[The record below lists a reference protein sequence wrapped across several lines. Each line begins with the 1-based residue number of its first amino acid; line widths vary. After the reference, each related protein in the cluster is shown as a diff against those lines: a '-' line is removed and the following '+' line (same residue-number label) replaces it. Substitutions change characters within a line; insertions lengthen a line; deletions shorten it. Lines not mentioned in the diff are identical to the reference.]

1 MKNDLREY
9 LLKHQNEKGFVLGEI
24 LGLEVER
31 YIRNDP
37 IVVITSLDKSNLLLP
52 DTMTIS
58 IKNKTKA
65 ITAVKTLEQ
74 LLRLVYV
81 GTPFNQFPINPD
93 VD

>member
-1 MKNDLREY
+1 MKNDLREF
-9 LLKHQNEKGFVLGEI
+9 LLQHQNEKGIVLGEI

-31 YIRNDP
+31 YIRNDH
-37 IVVITSLDKSNLLLP
+37 IVVVTSLDNSKLLLP

-65 ITAVKTLEQ
+65 ITAVKILEQ

-81 GTPFNQFPINPD
+81 GTPCNQFLINPD
-93 VD
+93 AD